1 MRRLRFMVFDRWG
14 RYQQDLTGIAEATLS
29 QEINSTDEL
38 DITVPVALSKGDH
51 ILWRDETWH
60 EHVVNEQD
68 QEHEGSQTM
77 SYKCEGVHQW
87 LRYDHIRLFVMTNV
101 TAEEALTHILEQTT
115 WEVGTVEDF
124 GRHDLALSQTDTY
137 KALLEIAGTWGCEI
151 RPEITVSHGGVT
163 KRAISLVHQR
173 GESRGARFEYGRDI
187 GGVEKSVLKDDVI
200 TACYGYGKTLD
211 TETDGVK
218 DRLWCFVEGTDEQK
232 QRWGQPDGNG
242 GIKHSVGMY
251 EDANIEDA
259 DELEDATRAY
269 MAQHSAP
276 SVQYKVSDAMA
287 LQLRGVELGD
297 VIQTID
303 REFIP
308 ELRLEAR
315 VGEMKRDILTGDT
328 KSATFGTI
336 VSLLPDVL
344 TRIYSQVTSVTPALT
359 QAQIAA
365 NNAAQA
371 AQEAEQKVTS
381 IDQMLT
387 TGALSIG
394 GSVLSVVD
402 GKIYLDGKEL
412 VVAE

>member
-1 MRRLRFMVFDRWG
+1 
-14 RYQQDLTGIAEATLS
+14 
-29 QEINSTDEL
+29 
-38 DITVPVALSKGDH
+38 
-51 ILWRDETWH
+51 
-60 EHVVNEQD
+60 
-68 QEHEGSQTM
+68 
-77 SYKCEGVHQW
+77 
-87 LRYDHIRLFVMTNV
+87 
-101 TAEEALTHILEQTT
+101 
-115 WEVGTVEDF
+115 
-124 GRHDLALSQTDTY
+124 
-137 KALLEIAGTWGCEI
+137 
-151 RPEITVSHGGVT
+151 
-163 KRAISLVHQR
+163 
-173 GESRGARFEYGRDI
+173 
-187 GGVEKSVLKDDVI
+187 
-200 TACYGYGKTLD
+200 
-211 TETDGVK
+211 
-218 DRLWCFVEGTDEQK
+218 
-232 QRWGQPDGNG
+232 
-242 GIKHSVGMY
+242 
-251 EDANIEDA
+251 
-259 DELEDATRAY
+259 
-269 MAQHSAP
+269 
-276 SVQYKVSDAMA
+276 MA

-315 VGEMKRDILTGDT
+315 VGEMKRDVLTGDT

>member
-1 MRRLRFMVFDRWG
+1 MRRLRFMVFNRWG
-14 RYQQDLTGIAEATLS
+14 VYQQDLIDVKEATLS

-38 DITVPVALSKGDH
+38 SITVPVALSKGDH

-68 QEHEGSQTM
+68 QTHEGAQEMT
-77 SYKCEGVHQW
+77 YTCEGVHQW

-101 TAEEALTHILEQTT
+101 TAEEALTHVLEQTT

-124 GRHDLALSQTDTY
+124 GRNDLALSQTDTY

-173 GESRGARFEYGRDI
+173 GGSHGARFEYGRDI
-187 GGVEKSVLKDDVI
+187 GGVEKSILKDDVI

-218 DRLWCFVEGTDEQK
+218 DRLWVYVEGSDELK

-251 EDANIEDA
+251 EDANIEDSS
-259 DELEDATRAY
+259 ELTSAVQAY
-269 MAQHSAP
+269 MAQHSSP
-276 SVQYKVSDAMA
+276 SVQYKVSDAVAM
-287 LQLRGVELGD
+287 QLRGVELGD

-303 REFIP
+303 RDFVP

-315 VGEMKRDILTGDT
+315 VGEMKRDVLTGDT
-328 KSATFGTI
+328 KEAVFGTI
-336 VSLLPDVL
+336 VSILPDVL
-344 TRIYSQVTSVTPALT
+344 TRIYSQVASVTPALT

-365 NNAAQA
+365 NEAAQA
-371 AQEAEQKVTS
+371 AQDAAQTVTS
-381 IDQMLT
+381 IDNMLT

-394 GSVLSVVD
+394 GSVLSVVN